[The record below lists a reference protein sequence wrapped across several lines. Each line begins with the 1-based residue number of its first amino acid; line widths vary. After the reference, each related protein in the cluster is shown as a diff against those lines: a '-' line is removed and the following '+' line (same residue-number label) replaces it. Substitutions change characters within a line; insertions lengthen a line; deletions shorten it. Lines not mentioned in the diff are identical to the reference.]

1 MKLTTTDRIALA
13 GQLDTLKRKAIEE
26 LRSHAPCID
35 PGAPSIDQEVHTH
48 ADDAE
53 LEREQELRDAEIGID
68 RLRLHD
74 IEEAARRL
82 ADGRYGTC
90 VDCGEEIAQLRLLAQ
105 PIAIRCAAC
114 QARHEAR
121 RR

>member
-1 MKLTTTDRIALA
+1 MILTTADRIALA
-13 GQLDTLKRKAIEE
+13 GQLDALKRKATDE
-26 LRSHAPCID
+26 LRSHALHID
-35 PGAPSIDQEVHTH
+35 ESAPSIDQEVHTH

-53 LEREQELRDAEIGID
+53 MEREQELRDAEIEID
-68 RLRLHD
+68 RVRLHD

-82 ADGRYGTC
+82 ADGRYGVCT
-90 VDCGEEIAQLRLLAQ
+90 DCGEEIARLRLLAQ

-114 QARHEAR
+114 QAAWESR